1 MSTAKTQ
8 ASRRAAINA
17 QKFGQPLHVTLT
29 VTKFVDVLASE
40 AHEGARGTLYDMLV
54 DKHPRAVPGA
64 PVKGKLTTFQIYGG
78 EATIC
83 FEVKSKVRG
92 EQFLPVGIAFRRQ
105 PHPASGGAPADPLA
119 RDTFSYASL
128 HMSGRQLKITDHFRQ
143 GGPRI
148 RYKFSVI
155 IQRRHDGAL
164 GIIDPDI
171 INES

>member
-1 MSTAKTQ
+1 MSTAKMP
-8 ASRRAAINA
+8 ASYWAAINA
-17 QKFGQPLHVTLT
+17 RKFGQPIHVTLT
-29 VTKFVDVLASE
+29 VTKFVDVLTSE
-40 AHEGARGTLYDMLV
+40 AQEGARGTLCDLHME
-54 DKHPRAVPGA
+54 KHPRVAA
-64 PVKGKLTTFQIYGG
+64 TAQAKGKPAALLVYGG
-78 EATIC
+78 GATFC
-83 FEVKSKVRG
+83 FDLRSKIRG
-92 EQFLPVGIAFRRQ
+92 ESFLPVGIAFRRQ
-105 PHPASGGAPADPLA
+105 PHPAPGAAPADPLA

-128 HMSGRQLKITDHFRQ
+128 HLAGRQLKITDHFRQ